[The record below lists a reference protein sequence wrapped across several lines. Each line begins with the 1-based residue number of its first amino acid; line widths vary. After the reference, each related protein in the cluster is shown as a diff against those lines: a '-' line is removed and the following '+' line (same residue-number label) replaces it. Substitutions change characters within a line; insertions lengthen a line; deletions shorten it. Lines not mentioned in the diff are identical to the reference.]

1 MCIDTEKLLSVLIK
15 NLLKRVMHR
24 SSFLYIQ
31 LRLPT
36 NSAVRYIGNY
46 KFLSTTKFLRKIR
59 MEDTH
64 NRQLHMHFYLP
75 CHHNT
80 WDSNPCSN
88 TPLNYPLGEK
98 AFQSFKAPEKNF
110 YSPVN
115 PPTENISSFR
125 ASGPGCHSCLYFE
138 NKRSLC
144 HRPER

>member
-1 MCIDTEKLLSVLIK
+1 MCIDTEKLLSVIIK
-15 NLLKRVMHR
+15 SSLKRGMHR
-24 SSFLYIQ
+24 SSFLHIQ

-36 NSAVRYIGNY
+36 NPAVRYPGNY

-59 MEDTH
+59 MEDAC
-64 NRQLHMHFYLP
+64 NRQRHVHFYLP
-75 CHHNT
+75 CNHNT

-88 TPLNYPLGEK
+88 MPLNYPLGEK

-110 YSPVN
+110 FSPMT

-138 NKRSLC
+138 N
-144 HRPER
+144 